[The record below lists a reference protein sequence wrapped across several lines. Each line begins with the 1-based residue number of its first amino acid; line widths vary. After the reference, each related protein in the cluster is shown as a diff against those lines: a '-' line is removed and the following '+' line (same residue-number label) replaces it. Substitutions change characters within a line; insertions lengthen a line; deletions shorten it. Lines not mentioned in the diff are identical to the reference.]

1 MTITLGSLSE
11 RFELALRGDP
21 NTKITGLASIEDAG
35 PGDLVFLFNSRYRA
49 QLDDC
54 AASAVCLSEK
64 DAEDVP
70 HPVLIASRPRLA
82 WARIATLFD
91 GDEQGPGVHPSAV
104 VDPSVELPG
113 DVAIGPNAV
122 VAENVV
128 FGTGVTIGA
137 GANIG
142 PRCQIGR
149 GTTLHAN
156 TTLYRETHVGAD
168 CIIHANAVIGAD
180 GFGFEFDPDQ
190 AALVKIPQIYAVEI
204 GDMVEIGAGTTID
217 RGALKNTII
226 GDGVKIDNQVQIGH
240 GTRVGSH
247 TVISGC
253 TAIAGSTT
261 IGNYCMIGG
270 AVGIIDNI
278 SIVDQVQIT
287 AMTLVSKSID
297 QPGRYSSGTGLMES
311 GLWKKNAAVF
321 KRLEQLYRQVRS
333 KASIS

>member
-11 RFELALRGDP
+11 RFELAIRGDP

-64 DAEDVP
+64 DAEDLP
-70 HPVLIASRPRLA
+70 HPLLIASRPRLA

-122 VAENVV
+122 IAENVV
-128 FGTGVTIGA
+128 LGTGVTIGA

-142 PRCQIGR
+142 PRCQVGR
-149 GTTLHAN
+149 GTILHAN

-204 GDMVEIGAGTTID
+204 GDKVEIGAGTTID
-217 RGALKNTII
+217 RGALKNTVI

-240 GTRVGSH
+240 GTRVGAH

-278 SIVDQVQIT
+278 RIVDQVQIT

-321 KRLEQLYRQVRS
+321 KRLEQIYRQVRS
-333 KASIS
+333 KASVS